1 MPTIPAMR
9 TFTFTFTL
17 HLQSADRHDCI
28 PDVASFVGRDAAGS
42 FGLLAGHADFMT
54 IVDYGLA
61 RYRRPDQAWRYV
73 ASPGGVVCFV
83 RDELHFCTRR
93 YLQDDDYAR
102 ISAEL
107 SGQLAAEER
116 SLEVVKEHLQRL
128 ERELLRR
135 LHGLPRRRA

>member
-1 MPTIPAMR
+1 MTR
-9 TFTFTFTL
+9 TFTL
-17 HLQSADRHDCI
+17 HLQSADRTDCI
-28 PDVASFVGRDAAGS
+28 PYVASFVGRDAVGS

-61 RYRRPDQAWRYV
+61 RYRRIDHDWRYV
-73 ASPGGVVCFV
+73 ASPGGVVSFTG
-83 RDELHFCTRR
+83 DALYFSTRR

-107 SGQLAAEER
+107 TGQLAAEER
-116 SLEVVKEHLQRL
+116 SLEVVKQHLQQL

-135 LHGLPRRRA
+135 LHELPRRRA